1 MGGLM
6 NNYYY
11 GKAGKGDYT
20 VDQMPTTRRQLFFTT
35 LRVRLSS
42 MCALNFFHLVFVI
55 PLLILAMYAYNGL
68 VVFMSDD
75 AYQLGGPEM
84 KEAYQVYMD
93 NYNAYTDVKNAGDNI
108 EKNNALLADVE
119 ERIARIEAGGEV
131 IVEMPP
137 VVEGGESEKRPAT
150 MEELLSEK
158 AVYVSEIARL
168 EKLLSE
174 TTQEQI
180 DALQQEA
187 YATGLIYENH
197 RSGALKSFI
206 AQMLMFMIPFMGLA
220 GIGSTGQM
228 YVLRNWARD
237 EHAFLWQDYKSA
249 IKANWKQGLVVG
261 LLNGLSVYLSFVAFA
276 TYGSMAAKNA
286 LFMLPQWLMVM
297 LLFVWWM
304 VNEIIFP
311 MMVTYDMKLRQ
322 LIRNSI
328 IMVIARLPIAAI
340 ILIGSII
347 VPFFLAFFVPMQISF
362 LALLVIYGIVGF
374 SLTGFVYASF
384 ANSCFDKYLNPRIEG
399 AEVNKGL
406 YNPDTDEEEEEQLPE
421 VQTKEDR
428 FWEHKS

>member
-42 MCALNFFHLVFVI
+42 MCALNFFHVVFVI
-55 PLLILAMYAYNGL
+55 PLLILALYAYNGL
-68 VVFMSDD
+68 MMFVSDD
-75 AYQLGGPEM
+75 AWQLGNAEM

-93 NYNAYTDVKNAGDNI
+93 NYNAYMDVSNAEDSI
-108 EKNNALLADVE
+108 EKNKHLLNDVE
-119 ERIARIEAGGEV
+119 ERIARVEAGGEV

-137 VVEGGESEKRPAT
+137 VVEGGEAEKRPAT
-150 MEELLSEK
+150 MEELLVEK
-158 AVYVSEIARL
+158 ATYENEITRL
-168 EKLLSE
+168 EKLLGE
-174 TTQEQI
+174 TTPEEI
-180 DALQQEA
+180 EALKQEA
-187 YATGLIYENH
+187 FATGLVYENH
-197 RSGALKSFI
+197 RSGALKSFV
-206 AQMLMFMIPFMGLA
+206 AQTLMFMIPFMGLA

-249 IKANWKQGLVVG
+249 IKANWKQGLIVG
-261 LLNGLSVYLSFVAFA
+261 LLNGLSLYLSFVGFV
-276 TYGSMAAKNA
+276 TYSSMAESNV

-304 VNEIIFP
+304 VNEVIFP
-311 MMVTYDMKLRQ
+311 MMVTYDMKLKQ
-322 LIRNSI
+322 LIRNSV
-328 IMVIARLPIAAI
+328 IMVIARLPIAAL
-340 ILIGSII
+340 ILIGSLIL
-347 VPFFLAFFVPMQISF
+347 PFILAFFVPMQISF
-362 LALLVIYGIVGF
+362 LALIVIYGVIGF
-374 SLTGFVYASF
+374 SLTGFVYVSF

-406 YNPDTDEEEEEQLPE
+406 YNPDADDEEEEELPE
-421 VQTKEDR
+421 VQMKEDR
-428 FWEHKS
+428 YWEHKS